1 MPDQNK
7 EYLHHVVDCFSI
19 HANPDHAAP
28 MESYMKHK
36 VKFFGIKTPER
47 KALTRSI
54 IQDVRSKELVIQR
67 ALSRF

>member
-7 EYLHHVVDCFSI
+7 EYLHHVIDCFSI

-54 IQDVRSKELVIQR
+54 IQD
-67 ALSRF
+67 

>member
-7 EYLHHVVDCFSI
+7 EYLHHVIDCFSI

-47 KALTRSI
+47 KALTRFRTMA
-54 IQDVRSKELVIQR
+54 VRMLLR
-67 ALSRF
+67 FLS